1 MMSLEH
7 SNRREGLLY
16 ADTAGQRGKTRINTF
31 NQGIN
36 PEQSN
41 SKMTNMMEI
50 LMEL

>member
-7 SNRREGLLY
+7 FNRREGLLY
-16 ADTAGQRGKTRINTF
+16 AYWTGQRCKTRINTF
-31 NQGIN
+31 NQDIN
-36 PEQSN
+36 SEQSN